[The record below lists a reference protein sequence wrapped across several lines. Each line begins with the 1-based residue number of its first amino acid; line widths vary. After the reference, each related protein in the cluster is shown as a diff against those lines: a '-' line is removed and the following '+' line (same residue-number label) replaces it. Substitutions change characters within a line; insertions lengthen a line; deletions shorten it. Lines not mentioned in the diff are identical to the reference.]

1 MSNPKKR
8 AAADDVAPSSK
19 KAKKKKSKANSQDDE
34 TLDTE
39 LGLNTLFARL
49 DNQLLADYLAQKTTR
64 FGSDLSPVEIADLA
78 LPGRTFPSFP
88 PLFPFLLFFLGIGF
102 AVVANLLLLAG
113 CIRDTSSW
121 RSDRTLSNLPNFIEK
136 FSEDT
141 ESLRKPPAAKGA
153 PHTLIVAGAGLR
165 AADLVR

>member
-1 MSNPKKR
+1 MSNPRKR
-8 AAADDVAPSSK
+8 AAADDAAPSSK
-19 KAKKKKSKANSQDDE
+19 KAKKKKKSKANPQDDE

-78 LPGRTFPSFP
+78 LPGRDLTPLPPALFPSF
-88 PLFPFLLFFLGIGF
+88 LWLGF
-102 AVVANLLLLAG
+102 AVVANWSLLAG

-121 RSDRTLSNLPNFIEK
+121 RSERTLSNLPNFIEK
-136 FSEDT
+136 FSEDK
-141 ESLRKPPAAKGA
+141 ESLRKPPVAKGA

-165 AADLVR
+165 AADIVR